1 MALKNYTTE
10 VPANRSISEI
20 QEILQKYGVSGVMME
35 YEQGTGRIES
45 LAFKIDINGQPWGF
59 RMPLRWRQALET
71 LYRGKKSVKNMYSQQ
86 ARITAAERTR
96 EDHAYRV
103 AWRILRD
110 WVDVQMALVELEIV
124 QIQEVFL
131 PYVIQR
137 NGQTLFENIVTDP
150 SLLLGSG
157 N

>member
-10 VPANRSISEI
+10 VPASRSVQEI
-20 QEILQKYGVSGVMME
+20 QEILQKHGVTGTMME

-59 RMPLRWRQALET
+59 RMPLRWRQALQT
-71 LYRGKKSVKNMYSQQ
+71 LYRGKKSVRSMYSQQ
-86 ARITAAERTR
+86 SRIVAAERVR
-96 EDHAYRV
+96 EEYAYRV

-110 WVDVQMALVELEIV
+110 WVDVQMALVELDIV

-131 PYVIQR
+131 PYVVQE

-150 SLLLGSG
+150 SRLLT
-157 N
+157 

>member
-10 VPANRSISEI
+10 VPASRSVQEI
-20 QEILQKYGVSGVMME
+20 QEILQKHGVTGTMME

-45 LAFKIDINGQPWGF
+45 LAFKIDINGQAWGF
-59 RMPLRWRQALET
+59 RMPLRWRQALQT
-71 LYRGKKSVKNMYSQQ
+71 LYRGKKSVKSMYYQES
-86 ARITAAERTR
+86 RIAAAERAR
-96 EDHAYRV
+96 EEHAYRV

-131 PYVIQR
+131 PYVIQK
-137 NGQTLFENIVTDP
+137 NGQTLFENVVLDP
-150 SLLLGSG
+150 SRLLTS
-157 N
+157 